1 MGWQDRDWARQPDE
15 QAKASP
21 RQVVWIVVAALALAV
36 GGFAYT
42 QRPHTP
48 GSVYGVTPPPPYV
61 IYGQPTEQS
70 GVLGVCTEYEFGGTA
85 WRCDVVDLNA
95 AHLRV
100 ARAAP
105 YDGPCTHMSVDQSTG
120 RWICISAR
128 PAGTPP
134 VPAGQNS

>member
-15 QAKASP
+15 QANASP
-21 RQVVWIVVAALALAV
+21 RQVVWIVVGALALAV
-36 GGFAYT
+36 GGFAYK
-42 QRPHTP
+42 QLPHTP
-48 GSVYGVTPPPPYV
+48 GPVYGVTPTQPDV

-70 GVLGVCTEYEFGGTA
+70 GVLGVCTEYEVAGTA
-85 WRCDVVDLNA
+85 WRCNVVDLNA

-105 YDGPCTHMSVDQSTG
+105 YDGPCTHMSVDQTTG
-120 RWICISAR
+120 RWVCISVR